1 MIRLQ
6 FVRGRGLSSAAIAW
20 MSAGLFSHVDAILPD
35 GSLLGSRSDRI
46 LGIDPGVRVRP
57 PAYEKWPHRVIFQ
70 LSANDAQAAA
80 FYDFLNGEIGKPYDK
95 LAILGFAIARNW
107 REEGAW
113 FCSEL
118 VAAGLEFAGVCPK
131 LYTPSCKVTPV
142 CLSTVISALGGRKI
156 LSV

>member
-6 FVRGRGLSSAAIAW
+6 FVRGRGISSTAIAW
-20 MSAGLFSHVDAILPD
+20 MSAGLFSHVDSILPD

-46 LGIDPGVRVRP
+46 LGIDPGVQIRP
-57 PAYEKWPHRVIFQ
+57 PNYEKWKHRVVFQ
-70 LSANDAQAAA
+70 LAATAVQTDA
-80 FYDFLNGEIGKPYDK
+80 FYRFLQEEIGKPYDK
-95 LAILGFAIARNW
+95 LAIVGFAISRNW

-118 VAAGLEFAGVCPK
+118 VAAGLEASGVSPK

-142 CLSTVISALGGRKI
+142 CLSTVISALGAKI
-156 LSV
+156 IQRS

>member
-46 LGIDPGVRVRP
+46 LGIDPGVQIRP
-57 PAYEKWPHRVIFQ
+57 PGYEKWKHRVVFQ
-70 LSANDAQAAA
+70 LPASEVQTAA
-80 FYDFLNGEIGKPYDK
+80 FHNFLHEEIGKPYDK
-95 LAILGFAIARNW
+95 IAIVGFAISRNW

-118 VAAGLEFAGVCPK
+118 VAAGLEAASVCPK

-142 CLSTVISALGGRKI
+142 CLSTVVSALGGRMVHR
-156 LSV
+156 S